1 MSEAFFRRRG
11 GAVAPGMV
19 GVLGVLAVCALAWP
33 YTVDDAF
40 IVARYAQNLVR
51 GHGYG
56 MNPDVSSDGI
66 TGPLWIVPSLLAVWL
81 HQPLSVAKLVGAACA
96 GLTAWL
102 VVRRA
107 HRRVLGRPAAW
118 ASAAVL
124 ACLPD
129 VGTWSVSGLETGA
142 ALLALTALALALLEL
157 RRPRFGLAVVATT
170 ALAWLRP
177 ELAPCVLV
185 LWLAPFTRSAR
196 TAWPWVL
203 AGLIGALSVVV
214 WRLAMFGDALPL
226 SARAKPAD
234 LEHGAHY
241 VLVALL
247 LMTSVAGALLAALGA
262 WRGRRDDRFM
272 LAATAVHVAAVALA
286 GGDWMPGARLMVP
299 IAGLYALLVGRGVAR
314 LSLRSVWLAAGCL
327 ALAVTVP
334 LLDLVV
340 RVPELRASAAARDV
354 PAAHLGR
361 GLRDLG
367 KVVAVLDVGYLGY
380 VSRAE
385 IVDLGG
391 LTDPYIARLP
401 GGHIDKRIDEQYL
414 RQRDPDVIV
423 LHSSS
428 PPKLNDQKGLLAF
441 SGYPVEHRVAAMP
454 WVRDSFRVLGYVELH
469 ASYGYVVLERV
480 TSEAR

>member
-1 MSEAFFRRRG
+1 ML
-11 GAVAPGMV
+11 
-19 GVLGVLAVCALAWP
+19 GVLGVLAVCALSWP

-40 IVARYAQNLVR
+40 IVARYAQNLVL

-56 MNPDVSSDGI
+56 MNPDVPSDGI

-81 HQPLSVAKLVGAACA
+81 GGEPLTASKLVGAACA
-96 GLTAWL
+96 LLAAWL
-102 VVRRA
+102 VVRWAHGRA
-107 HRRVLGRPAAW
+107 IGGRAAW
-118 ASAAVL
+118 ASAAAI

-142 ALLALTALALALLEL
+142 ALLGVTVLAIALLD
-157 RRPRFGLAVVATT
+157 RQTPRFGLAVVATM

-185 LWLAPFTRSAR
+185 LWLGPLMRSPAR
-196 TAWPWVL
+196 AARWLLGGL
-203 AGLIGALSVVV
+203 AGALTVIV
-214 WRLAMFGDALPL
+214 WRVAMFGDALPL

-234 LEHGAHY
+234 LGHGAQY
-241 VLVALL
+241 ALL
-247 LMTSVAGALLAALGA
+247 AIVLMTSIAGTGLAVLGA
-262 WRGRRDDRFM
+262 WRGRRDDRFL
-272 LAATAVHVAAVALA
+272 LAAIAAHVAAVVLA

-314 LSLRSVWLAAGCL
+314 LSLRRVWLAAGCL
-327 ALAVTVP
+327 ALAVAVP
-334 LLDLVV
+334 LIDLAV
-340 RVPELRASAAARDV
+340 RVPELRATAAARDV

-391 LTDPYIARLP
+391 LTDPHIARLP

-423 LHSSS
+423 LHSSR

-469 ASYGYVVLERV
+469 DSYGYVVLERV
-480 TSEAR
+480 KSVAR